1 MFMGVGWQKL
11 SGCILA
17 HNTLFKEM
25 VEESTPGVTEM
36 EIFNPRKRVG
46 RSQSCLCVS
55 AQSCPTLH
63 DPMDWG
69 PPGSS
74 VQGVFQATIPE
85 WAAIAYSRDL
95 PEAGVRPVCLEPPA
109 LAGGFFTTSTT
120 WEAPKLSLDI

>member
-1 MFMGVGWQKL
+1 MGIGWQKL

-63 DPMDWG
+63 DPWTG
-69 PPGSS
+69 AHQACLSREFSRQQYWRGLPLPIPGIFPK
-74 VQGVFQATIPE
+74 QGA
-85 WAAIAYSRDL
+85 DL
-95 PEAGVRPVCLEPPA
+95 CV
-109 LAGGFFTTSTT
+109 S
-120 WEAPKLSLDI
+120 